1 MKLRNMCFGYRA
13 TTCAAIVMAACSL
26 AACGKSNQAETT
38 ASAPLMAGPTQ
49 NAGREVNDANCQFDA
64 LKQIEDKAEQQEF
77 ASKCQRR
84 GTFKPTANK
93 SW

>member
-1 MKLRNMCFGYRA
+1 MKFRNMFFGYRA
-13 TTCAAIVMAACSL
+13 AAYAAIVMAACAL
-26 AACGKSNQAETT
+26 AACGKGNQAEAT
-38 ASAPLMAGPTQ
+38 ASAPLMVGPTQ
-49 NAGREVNDANCQFDA
+49 NAKREVNDVNCQFDA

-84 GTFKPTANK
+84 GTFKPTVNK